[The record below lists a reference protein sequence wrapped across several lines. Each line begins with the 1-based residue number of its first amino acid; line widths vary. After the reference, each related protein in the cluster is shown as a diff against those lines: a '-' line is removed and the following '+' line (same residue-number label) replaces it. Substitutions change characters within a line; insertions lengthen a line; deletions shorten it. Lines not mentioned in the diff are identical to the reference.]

1 MEAALGGFL
10 PNCSGLA
17 ENFCVSLHTMNDD
30 KLQQLIDR
38 QAITDGLHWYTRWVD
53 LNRVDMQVQ
62 IFADDGRI
70 SFGGDNWTVGRA
82 NIQALIDPLVQLY
95 AATHH
100 YITNVEITFEGADE
114 ARSQCYL
121 HAWHRPV
128 AGGDN
133 FVLYAQYHDR
143 WVRTA
148 EGWRIKERRLK
159 TAATEGR
166 PGGEA
171 GMDLIGRAPSR
182 TA

>member
-1 MEAALGGFL
+1 MEAALGGSIPKMLWTPGKL
-10 PNCSGLA
+10 PCQPSP
-17 ENFCVSLHTMNDD
+17 MNDD
-30 KLQQLIDR
+30 KLQQIIDR

-62 IFADDGRI
+62 IFAEDGRI

-95 AATHH
+95 SATHH

-166 PGGEA
+166 AGGEA

-182 TA
+182 PA

>member
-1 MEAALGGFL
+1 
-10 PNCSGLA
+10 
-17 ENFCVSLHTMNDD
+17 MNDD

-62 IFADDGRI
+62 IFAEDGRI
-70 SFGGDNWTVGRA
+70 SF
-82 NIQALIDPLVQLY
+82 
-95 AATHH
+95 
-100 YITNVEITFEGADE
+100 
-114 ARSQCYL
+114 
-121 HAWHRPV
+121 
-128 AGGDN
+128 GGDN